1 MFELHPAR
9 CSISTKMKI
18 HAMNYINNTTT
29 FQEALTS
36 SAKYLMYPSNLSG
49 FHNTETTLRRS
60 MSGRNVFCHTGHLN
74 LPERE
79 RLCSCG
85 CRMHLNSSRNIY
97 IRHLSIGEHL
107 TCLEFPHHQ
116 LRCPSCGATKSQ
128 NIPFKAQGHMIT
140 EPLHTY
146 TSYWLKEPTP
156 TNRWQKSPVS
166 VKTW

>member
-9 CSISTKMKI
+9 CNISTKMKI

-128 NIPFKAQGHMIT
+128 NIPFKAQGYMIT

-146 TSYWLKEPTP
+146 TEIYWLKEPTQGERMNP
-156 TNRWQKSPVS
+156 ASAGS
-166 VKTW
+166 